1 MLEHFLCLM
10 VQVFELGLAGSYYGL
25 LGFEVLTSVFKFVA
39 CALVLALLLVE
50 LQLALLLFGFYALCF
65 RDFL

>member
-10 VQVFELGLAGSYYGL
+10 VQVLELGLAGSHHSL
-25 LGFEVLTSVFKFVA
+25 LGFEVLTRVFKFVA
-39 CALVLALLLVE
+39 SALVLALLLVE
-50 LQLALLLFGFYALCF
+50 LQLALLLFCFYALCF